1 MSIFSDPIK
10 TVDRLFDELSDSI
23 NEGVNRLFDKE
34 IKIGVTGFSRGGK
47 TAFITSLVN
56 TILNFGN
63 EGSSE
68 KLPRFSEYEKSG
80 IYYGGIA
87 PNHDLSVPAFPY
99 HEYYDGLVNPEP
111 LWPVA
116 TDNISEIRLE
126 IRFKENRLLMPGEHR
141 SLYLDIWDYPGE
153 WLIDLVLLDLSYEDF
168 SNMMLS
174 QVRKLSSII
183 PKSNTLL
190 ALKDRLDPCKAPDPR
205 LLKESVEHYVQ
216 WLLECKRAGM
226 SLIVPSRQVL
236 PGNLL
241 GAPII
246 EFMPWLW
253 EAPSSYSKD
262 SLYGVMKKRYDSYK
276 KEIVENFYETMFSK
290 LDRQVILIDCF
301 AALKGGRE
309 AFVNVNDTF
318 ETLLKNFS
326 YGENNLLQR
335 IFSPKIDKVI
345 FAATKADQVTYDEE
359 KHLLSLLRSMV
370 TSASHEIRGQ
380 SSNCQYM
387 VLSSIA
393 ATKCLEVNYQGRNT
407 QVLSTGREG
416 DNYFYPGSVPSQW
429 SEQSMAD
436 FQKHFIMRQL
446 PPPLMNPGDPIPNI
460 NMDVMLSYLLKD
472 KL

>member
-1 MSIFSDPIK
+1 M
-10 TVDRLFDELSDSI
+10 
-23 NEGVNRLFDKE
+23 
-34 IKIGVTGFSRGGK
+34 
-47 TAFITSLVN
+47 
-56 TILNFGN
+56 
-63 EGSSE
+63 
-68 KLPRFSEYEKSG
+68 
-80 IYYGGIA
+80 
-87 PNHDLSVPAFPY
+87 
-99 HEYYDGLVNPEP
+99 
-111 LWPVA
+111 
-116 TDNISEIRLE
+116 
-126 IRFKENRLLMPGEHR
+126 ENRLLMPGEHR

-168 SNMMLS
+168 SSMMLS

-290 LDRQVILIDCF
+290 LDRAEEEVSGRDGLERVYASYFGTEDEAILAKDGYHTV
-301 AALKGGRE
+301 K
-309 AFVNVNDTF
+309 
-318 ETLLKNFS
+318 S
-326 YGENNLLQR
+326 
-335 IFSPKIDKVI
+335 
-345 FAATKADQVTYDEE
+345 TYDEE

-416 DNYFYPGSVPSQW
+416 ENYFYPGSVPSQW